1 MSNVKT
7 TQKEA
12 VYSAITNT
20 LAEKGIH
27 FEEGSDVT
35 PLMNRDIRALVNLIL
50 IEGFMAGTIELD
62 KSYTESQLKAYA
74 SSVQSNWIRKDK
86 RLNGGVIYAAK
97 NPGSRA
103 GSGDSSLKAM
113 RLLLQTEGLSTED
126 KAEIQ
131 SEIDKRV
138 AELHVVKA
146 KKVTVNFE
154 ALPESLRV
162 KFAK

>member
-1 MSNVKT
+1 MSIKQ

-27 FEEGSDVT
+27 FEEGSDVSS
-35 PLMNRDIRALVNLIL
+35 LISRDIRAQVNLIL
-50 IEGFMAGTIELD
+50 LEGFIAGTIELD
-62 KSYTESQLKAYA
+62 QVYTEPQLKAYT

-86 RLNGGVIYAAK
+86 RLNGNVTYTAK

-113 RLLLQTEGLSTED
+113 RLLLQTEGLSEED
-126 KAEIQ
+126 KIEIQ

-138 AELHVVKA
+138 TELNVVKA

-154 ALPESLRV
+154 ALPESLRA